1 MEDLK
6 SVSVQILVLKDINFL
21 SKKKKVSIL
30 WWETDTCMR
39 EGRVAKRD
47 DLWCLVGGFR
57 SLAGFN
63 VGLGQETGG

>member
-30 WWETDTCMR
+30 
-39 EGRVAKRD
+39 
-47 DLWCLVGGFR
+47 
-57 SLAGFN
+57 
-63 VGLGQETGG
+63 